1 MASSLRKRLS
11 QSHLH
16 SIRIAVTSNGFRAAD
31 RRVRAY
37 AGTFLGES
45 GGVACGAIAFAGG
58 FVSVLMMIALAGI
71 IGAALRPRDFRDG
84 IAGGV
89 SSSVCGTFL
98 ALENELA
105 ACRLP
110 SMIVWG
116 REDDVFEQMTFS
128 DRFKRLLPHAEG
140 PHLVTGRH
148 FLQEDS
154 GPEIADLIVD
164 FVARNRAEF

>member
-11 QSHLH
+11 QSHRH

-71 IGAALRPRDFRDG
+71 IGAALSRG
-84 IAGGV
+84 ISETA
-89 SSSVCGTFL
+89 
-98 ALENELA
+98 
-105 ACRLP
+105 
-110 SMIVWG
+110 
-116 REDDVFEQMTFS
+116 
-128 DRFKRLLPHAEG
+128 
-140 PHLVTGRH
+140 
-148 FLQEDS
+148 
-154 GPEIADLIVD
+154 
-164 FVARNRAEF
+164 